1 VCRCCGIS
9 ANCRRLAGADF
20 LQGDA
25 MTAQN
30 GRQLA
35 STEFLR
41 YLAVSGLALIF
52 DTAGLLLA
60 ANFVHYLWAATF
72 GFVLGAVTS
81 YLLSVRWVFRH
92 RRLAAF
98 PKTEF
103 AAFAAV
109 GVAGLGLN
117 NLAIYVAV
125 EHAGLGL
132 VAAKAVAAMLTF
144 SFNFGLRKW
153 GLFRP

>member
-1 VCRCCGIS
+1 MNAERGLRS
-9 ANCRRLAGADF
+9 
-20 LQGDA
+20 DA
-25 MTAQN
+25 VE
-30 GRQLA
+30 L
-35 STEFLR
+35 LR
-41 YLAVSGLALIF
+41 YFAVSAVALAVDIAV
-52 DTAGLLLA
+52 LLLA

-72 GFVLGAVTS
+72 GFLLGAATS

-125 EHAGLGL
+125 EHVGLGL
-132 VAAKAVAAMLTF
+132 LAAKAVAAMLTF

>member
-1 VCRCCGIS
+1 MTTEH
-9 ANCRRLAGADF
+9 RLHATVSE
-20 LQGDA
+20 L
-25 MTAQN
+25 
-30 GRQLA
+30 
-35 STEFLR
+35 LR
-41 YLAVSGLALIF
+41 YFAVSGVALAV

-60 ANFVHYLWAATF
+60 AKLVHYLWAATF
-72 GFVLGAVTS
+72 GFVLGAATS

-103 AAFAAV
+103 AAFAGV

-117 NLAIYVAV
+117 NLAIYAAV
-125 EHAGLGL
+125 EYAGLGL
-132 VAAKAVAAMLTF
+132 LAAKAVAAVLTF

>member
-1 VCRCCGIS
+1 
-9 ANCRRLAGADF
+9 
-20 LQGDA
+20 
-25 MTAQN
+25 MTAKPDL
-30 GRQLA
+30 RAAAAEL
-35 STEFLR
+35 LR
-41 YLAVSGLALIF
+41 YLAVSGAALAV

-72 GFVLGAVTS
+72 GFVLGAATS
-81 YLLSVRWVFRH
+81 YSLSVRWVFRH

-98 PKTEF
+98 PRTEF

-109 GVAGLGLN
+109 GVVGLGLN
-117 NLAIYVAV
+117 NLAIYAAV
-125 EHAGLGL
+125 EYAGFGL
-132 VAAKAVAAMLTF
+132 LAAKAVAALLTF

>member
-1 VCRCCGIS
+1 MS
-9 ANCRRLAGADF
+9 AERRLRANAAE
-20 LQGDA
+20 L
-25 MTAQN
+25 
-30 GRQLA
+30 
-35 STEFLR
+35 LR
-41 YLAVSGLALIF
+41 YFAVSGLALAV

-60 ANFVHYLWAATF
+60 ANFVHYLWAATI
-72 GFVLGAVTS
+72 GFVLGATTS
-81 YLLSVRWVFRH
+81 YLLSVHWVFSH

-109 GVAGLGLN
+109 GVVGLGLN
-117 NLAIYVAV
+117 NMAIYVAV
-125 EHAGLGL
+125 ERAGLGL
-132 VAAKAVAAMLTF
+132 LAAKAVAAGLTF

>member
-1 VCRCCGIS
+1 MNAPRGPR
-9 ANCRRLAGADF
+9 A
-20 LQGDA
+20 
-25 MTAQN
+25 TAEE
-30 GRQLA
+30 L
-35 STEFLR
+35 LR
-41 YLAVSGLALIF
+41 YLAVSGAALAI

-72 GFVLGAVTS
+72 GFLLGAATS

-103 AAFAAV
+103 AVFATV

-117 NLAIYVAV
+117 NLAIYAAI
-125 EHAGLGL
+125 EYAGLGL
-132 VAAKAVAAMLTF
+132 LAAKAVAAVLTF

>member
-1 VCRCCGIS
+1 MS
-9 ANCRRLAGADF
+9 AERALHPT
-20 LQGDA
+20 LSE
-25 MTAQN
+25 
-30 GRQLA
+30 L
-35 STEFLR
+35 LR
-41 YLAVSGLALIF
+41 YLAVSGVALAV

-72 GFVLGAVTS
+72 GFLLGATTS

-98 PKTEF
+98 PRTEF
-103 AAFAAV
+103 AAFAGV
-109 GVAGLGLN
+109 GVVGLGVN
-117 NLAIYVAV
+117 NLAIYAAV

-132 VAAKAVAAMLTF
+132 LAAKAVAALLTF
-144 SFNFGLRKW
+144 SFNFVLRKW

>member
-1 VCRCCGIS
+1 
-9 ANCRRLAGADF
+9 
-20 LQGDA
+20 
-25 MTAQN
+25 MTA
-30 GRQLA
+30 GHGMRADAAEL
-35 STEFLR
+35 LR
-41 YLAVSGLALIF
+41 YLAVSGLALAV
-52 DTAGLLLA
+52 DTASLLLA
-60 ANFVHYLWAATF
+60 ANFVHYLWAATL
-72 GFVLGAVTS
+72 GFLLGAATS

-98 PKTEF
+98 PKAEF

-117 NLAIYVAV
+117 NMAIYVAI

-132 VAAKAVAAMLTF
+132 LAAKAVAAGMTF
-144 SFNFGLRKW
+144 SFNFVLRKW

>member
-1 VCRCCGIS
+1 
-9 ANCRRLAGADF
+9 
-20 LQGDA
+20 
-25 MTAQN
+25 MTGERGLRATA
-30 GRQLA
+30 REL
-35 STEFLR
+35 LR
-41 YLAVSGLALIF
+41 YLAVSAVALAV
-52 DTAGLLLA
+52 DTAALLLA

-72 GFVLGAVTS
+72 GFLLGAATS

-98 PKTEF
+98 PRTEF

-117 NLAIYVAV
+117 NLAIYAAV

-132 VAAKAVAAMLTF
+132 LAAKAVAAMLTF

>member
-1 VCRCCGIS
+1 MS
-9 ANCRRLAGADF
+9 AERALHPT
-20 LQGDA
+20 LSE
-25 MTAQN
+25 
-30 GRQLA
+30 L
-35 STEFLR
+35 LR
-41 YLAVSGLALIF
+41 YLAVSGVALAV

-72 GFVLGAVTS
+72 GFLLGATTS

-98 PKTEF
+98 PRTEF
-103 AAFAAV
+103 AAFAGV
-109 GVAGLGLN
+109 GGVGLGVN
-117 NLAIYVAV
+117 NLAIYAAV

-132 VAAKAVAAMLTF
+132 LAAKAVAALLTF
-144 SFNFGLRKW
+144 SFNFVLRKW

>member
-1 VCRCCGIS
+1 
-9 ANCRRLAGADF
+9 
-20 LQGDA
+20 
-25 MTAQN
+25 MTAERGLRAN
-30 GRQLA
+30 AAEL
-35 STEFLR
+35 LR
-41 YLAVSGLALIF
+41 YLAVSVVALVV
-52 DTAGLLLA
+52 DTTTLLLT
-60 ANFVHYLWAATF
+60 ANFVHYLLAATF
-72 GFVLGAVTS
+72 GFVLGAMTS
-81 YLLSVRWVFRH
+81 YLLSVRWVFQH

-117 NLAIYVAV
+117 NLAIYTAV
-125 EHAGLGL
+125 EYAGLGL
-132 VAAKAVAAMLTF
+132 LAAKAVAAMLTF

>member
-1 VCRCCGIS
+1 MTVQHG
-9 ANCRRLAGADF
+9 RRLAA
-20 LQGDA
+20 
-25 MTAQN
+25 
-30 GRQLA
+30 
-35 STEFLR
+35 TEFLR
-41 YLAVSGLALIF
+41 YLAVSVVALAV
-52 DTAGLLLA
+52 DTAALLLA
-60 ANFVHYLWAATF
+60 ANFVHYLWAATL
-72 GFVLGAVTS
+72 GFLLGAATS

-117 NLAIYVAV
+117 NLSIYVAV
-125 EHAGLGL
+125 EHTGLGL
-132 VAAKAVAAMLTF
+132 LAAKAGAAVLTF

>member
-1 VCRCCGIS
+1 
-9 ANCRRLAGADF
+9 
-20 LQGDA
+20 
-25 MTAQN
+25 MTMDRGPRTTAEE
-30 GRQLA
+30 L
-35 STEFLR
+35 LR
-41 YLAVSGLALIF
+41 YLAVSGAALAV
-52 DTAGLLLA
+52 DTAGLLVA

-72 GFVLGAVTS
+72 GFVLGAMTA

-98 PKTEF
+98 PKIEF

-109 GVAGLGLN
+109 GVVGLGLN
-117 NLAIYVAV
+117 NMAIYVAV
-125 EHAGLGL
+125 ERAGLGL
-132 VAAKAVAAMLTF
+132 LAAKAVAAGLTF

>member
-1 VCRCCGIS
+1 
-9 ANCRRLAGADF
+9 
-20 LQGDA
+20 
-25 MTAQN
+25 MTA
-30 GRQLA
+30 A
-35 STEFLR
+35 SGMHVTATELLR
-41 YLAVSGLALIF
+41 YLAVSGAALAV

-72 GFVLGAVTS
+72 GFLLGAVTS

-132 VAAKAVAAMLTF
+132 LAAKAAAAMLTF

>member
-1 VCRCCGIS
+1 
-9 ANCRRLAGADF
+9 
-20 LQGDA
+20 
-25 MTAQN
+25 MTVERGLHATAAE
-30 GRQLA
+30 L
-35 STEFLR
+35 LR
-41 YLAVSGLALIF
+41 YLAVSGVALVV

-60 ANFVHYLWAATF
+60 ARFVHYLWAATL
-72 GFVLGAVTS
+72 GFLLGAATS
-81 YLLSVRWVFRH
+81 YLLSVHWVFRH

-109 GVAGLGLN
+109 GGVGLALN

-125 EHAGLGL
+125 GQVGLSL
-132 VAAKAVAAMLTF
+132 LAAKAAAALLTF

>member
-1 VCRCCGIS
+1 MAERGTVCLRGFSRRVTSNDYS
-9 ANCRRLAGADF
+9 AAGPGTMNE
-20 LQGDA
+20 LV
-25 MTAQN
+25 
-30 GRQLA
+30 
-35 STEFLR
+35 R
-41 YLAVSGLALIF
+41 YFAVSLVALLV
-52 DTAGLLLA
+52 DTGGLLLLA
-60 ANFVHYLWAATF
+60 QFTHYLWAATL
-72 GFVLGAVTS
+72 GFLLGAATS

-125 EHAGLGL
+125 EHAGLPL
-132 VAAKAVAAMLTF
+132 LAAKAVAAMLTF

>member
-1 VCRCCGIS
+1 
-9 ANCRRLAGADF
+9 
-20 LQGDA
+20 
-25 MTAQN
+25 MTADR
-30 GRQLA
+30 GPRAAAAEL
-35 STEFLR
+35 LR
-41 YLAVSGLALIF
+41 YLAASGVALAV

-60 ANFVHYLWAATF
+60 ANFVHYLWAATL

-81 YLLSVRWVFRH
+81 YLLSVRWAFRH

-132 VAAKAVAAMLTF
+132 LTAKAVAAMLTF

>member
-1 VCRCCGIS
+1 
-9 ANCRRLAGADF
+9 
-20 LQGDA
+20 
-25 MTAQN
+25 MTT
-30 GRQLA
+30 A
-35 STEFLR
+35 SGMRATAAELLR
-41 YLAVSGLALIF
+41 YFAVSAAALAV
-52 DTAGLLLA
+52 DTTALLLA
-60 ANFVHYLWAATF
+60 ANVMHYLWAATL
-72 GFVLGAVTS
+72 GFLLGAVTS

-109 GVAGLGLN
+109 GVAGLALN
-117 NLAIYVAV
+117 NLAIYAAV
-125 EHAGLGL
+125 EYAGLSL
-132 VAAKAVAAMLTF
+132 LMAKAVAAILTF